1 MAPAQPAVGPHERRG
16 NLAAELSAS
25 PDNEQQG
32 RGDQAAPEEPG
43 FVLPA
48 PDASRPDGPRLRR
61 RLLGIKASD
70 VEAEIGAR
78 DTEIAELKRDIAALW
93 LAFGQHE
100 RTIQEIL
107 KAIER
112 RGGGAIAPPGGRGV
126 ASQAPTPAGGQPEA
140 GPRGDS
146 IARQLSSLD
155 EVLGAIEEATRT
167 LERSYAEE
175 IKGGGTAASAEAGPS
190 GGEGERA
197 QPPADD

>member
-1 MAPAQPAVGPHERRG
+1 MAPTQPAVGRNERRG

-25 PDNEQQG
+25 PDNEQQSG
-32 RGDQAAPEEPG
+32 VDQAEAENQG
-43 FVLPA
+43 FALPA
-48 PDASRPDGPRLRR
+48 PDASRSDGPRLRR
-61 RLLGIKASD
+61 RLLGLKASD

-107 KAIER
+107 KAIEGG
-112 RGGGAIAPPGGRGV
+112 GGGAIPPPGGRVQSGV
-126 ASQAPTPAGGQPEA
+126 PAPGAQKPDPE
-140 GPRGDS
+140 PRGAS

-175 IKGGGTAASAEAGPS
+175 IKGGGKAESAE
-190 GGEGERA
+190 GEPDQGERL
-197 QPPADD
+197 QPPGDD